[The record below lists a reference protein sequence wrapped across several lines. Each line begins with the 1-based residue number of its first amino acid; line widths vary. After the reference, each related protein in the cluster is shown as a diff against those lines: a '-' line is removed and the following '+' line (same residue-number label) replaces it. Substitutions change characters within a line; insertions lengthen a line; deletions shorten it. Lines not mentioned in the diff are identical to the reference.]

1 MGDVKKGVVW
11 VVNTIKAYKARSTMG
26 ALFLTSKARP
36 TILRVR
42 IMMIALVWAGGTGKL
57 NCNNHKSETMS

>member
-1 MGDVKKGVVW
+1 MGSKYYKGRP
-11 VVNTIKAYKARSTMG
+11 TIG